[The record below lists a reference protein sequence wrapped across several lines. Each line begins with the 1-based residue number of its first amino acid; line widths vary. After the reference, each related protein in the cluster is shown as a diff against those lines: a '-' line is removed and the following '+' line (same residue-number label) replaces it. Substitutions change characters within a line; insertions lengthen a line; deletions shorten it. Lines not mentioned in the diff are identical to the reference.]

1 MLKIGI
7 TGGIGSGKSYV
18 CSILE
23 KMGYAIFYSD
33 QEAQKIMLTNS
44 SLIDEIK
51 QLVGS
56 DSYQYG
62 QLNKPRLREFIFDKE
77 SNKEKINQLVH
88 PYVYQAFDE
97 WSRTITKKLVF
108 NESALLFETGSYKRF
123 DKTIV
128 ITSPIELK
136 IERLITR
143 DSLSKEEIQKRFS
156 AQVEDDIKIEKADY
170 VIYNNEKELL
180 IPQIIKILEDLSMR
194 L

>member
-23 KMGYAIFYSD
+23 KMGFDIFYSD
-33 QEAQKIMLTNS
+33 QEAQKIMITNPG
-44 SLIDEIK
+44 LIDEIK
-51 QLVGS
+51 QLVGE
-56 DSYQYG
+56 DSYQDG

-77 SNKEKINQLVH
+77 SNKEKINHLVH

-97 WSRTITKKLVF
+97 WSKTITKKLVF

-123 DKTIV
+123 YKTIV
-128 ITSPIELK
+128 ITSPRELK
-136 IERLITR
+136 IERLIKR
-143 DSLSKEEIQKRFS
+143 DHLSKEEIEKRFS
-156 AQVEDDIKIEKADY
+156 AQLEDDIKIEKADY
-170 VIYNNEKELL
+170 VIYNKEKELL
-180 IPQIIKILEDLSMR
+180 IPQIIKILEDLNMV